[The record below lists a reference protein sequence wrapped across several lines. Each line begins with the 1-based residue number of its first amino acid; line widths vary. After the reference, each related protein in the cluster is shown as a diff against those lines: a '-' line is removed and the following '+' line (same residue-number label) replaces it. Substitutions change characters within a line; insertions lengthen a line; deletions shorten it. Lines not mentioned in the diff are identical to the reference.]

1 LFDFTAAP
9 QNYAVFRF
17 SIWIALCGGTHMS
30 KLRVGVIGL
39 GMGKWHVKTAHNHT
53 HSEVIAIAD
62 PDTERLAAIGDEH
75 GIGARYASGNEMV
88 AGENLDLVIVAT
100 PNKFHKPL
108 TMAALAAGCHVI
120 CEKPMAMNAGEA
132 EEMLEAAK
140 KADRRLMV
148 NLSYRFMPQS
158 ISLKR
163 EIESGDMGN
172 IYFAK
177 TMWLRRRG
185 LPRFGGWFGQKALS
199 GGGPLID
206 LGVHRLDLALWLM
219 GYPEPEWVT
228 ARTYDHIAST
238 LAAEEGKAF
247 DVEDLAAGMITF
259 KNGATLLFD
268 ISWAGHI
275 KERELME
282 TRLLGTK
289 GGMVHR
295 NVDEGYDFESEIFMD
310 RNGAQYDMVPKGTFS
325 AVEGGIPHF
334 ITTIAED
341 RPGDTTAEDGVVIQ
355 RLLDA
360 IYLSAEKREPIKIG
374 V

>member
-1 LFDFTAAP
+1 
-9 QNYAVFRF
+9 
-17 SIWIALCGGTHMS
+17 MS
-30 KLRVGVIGL
+30 KLKVGVIGL
-39 GMGKWHVKTAHNHT
+39 GMGKWHVKTAHNHER
-53 HSEVIAIAD
+53 SEVVAIAD
-62 PDTERLAAIGDEH
+62 TDEIRLTAIGDEH
-75 GIGARYASGNEMV
+75 GIVARYTSGDEMIS
-88 AGENLDLVIVAT
+88 AEDLDLVVVAT
-100 PNKFHKPL
+100 PNKFHNPL
-108 TMAALAAGCHVI
+108 TLAALAAGCHVI
-120 CEKPMAMNAGEA
+120 CEKPMAMNADEA
-132 EEMLEAAK
+132 QQMLEAARE
-140 KADRRLMV
+140 ANRRLMI

-163 EIESGDMGN
+163 EVESGDIGE

-177 TMWLRRRG
+177 TSWLRRRG

-219 GYPEPEWVT
+219 GYPEPEWVS
-228 ARTYDHIAST
+228 ARTYDHIAAA
-238 LAAEEGKAF
+238 LAAEEGKHF
-247 DVEDLAAGMITF
+247 DVEDLATGMITF

-295 NVDEGYDFESEIFMD
+295 NVNEGYDFESEVFMD
-310 RNGAQYDMVPKGTFS
+310 RNGAQYDMTPKGTFS

-334 ITTIAED
+334 ITMVAENEPD
-341 RPGDTTAEDGVVIQ
+341 DGTARDGVVIQ
-355 RLLDA
+355 QLLDT
-360 IYLSAEKREPIKIG
+360 IYLSAEKREPIKLAT
-374 V
+374 

>member
-1 LFDFTAAP
+1 
-9 QNYAVFRF
+9 
-17 SIWIALCGGTHMS
+17 MS

-39 GMGKWHVKTAHNHT
+39 GMGKWHVKTAHNHER
-53 HSEVIAIAD
+53 SEVVAIAD
-62 PDTERLAAIGDEH
+62 VDGKALAAIGDEH
-75 GIGARYASGNEMV
+75 GIAARYASGEEMIS
-88 AGENLDLVIVAT
+88 AGNLDVVIVAT
-100 PNKFHKPL
+100 PNKFHMPL
-108 TMAALAAGCHVI
+108 TIAALEAGCDVI

-132 EEMLEAAK
+132 EQMLATAR
-140 KADRRLMV
+140 ACGRRLLV

-163 EIESGDMGN
+163 EVESGSIGD

-177 TMWLRRRG
+177 TSWLRRRG

-228 ARTYDHIAST
+228 ARTYDHIASA
-238 LAAEEGKAF
+238 LAAKEGKAF
-247 DVEDLAAGMITF
+247 DVEDLATGMITF
-259 KNGATLLFD
+259 RNGATLLFD

-295 NVDEGYDFESEIFMD
+295 NLDEGYTFESEVFME
-310 RNGAQYDMVPKGTFS
+310 RNGIQYDMCPKGEFS
-325 AVEGGIPHF
+325 AVEGGIPYF
-334 ITTIAED
+334 ITCLAN
-341 RPGDTTAEDGVVIQ
+341 GDTSETTAEDGVVIQ

-360 IYLSAEKREPIKIG
+360 IYLSAEKGEPIRVG
-374 V
+374 TSAG

>member
-1 LFDFTAAP
+1 
-9 QNYAVFRF
+9 
-17 SIWIALCGGTHMS
+17 MS
-30 KLRVGVIGL
+30 KLKVGVIGL
-39 GMGKWHVKTAHNHT
+39 GMGKWHVKTAHNCSL
-53 HSEVIAIAD
+53 SEVVAVAD
-62 PDTERLAAIGDEH
+62 PDEERLTAVGDEH
-75 GIGARYASGNEMV
+75 DIASRYASGEKMI
-88 AGENLDLVIVAT
+88 AGEDLDLVIVAT

-108 TMAALAAGCHVI
+108 TMAALEAGCHVV

-132 EEMLEAAK
+132 EQMLEAARK
-140 KADRRLMV
+140 VDRRLMI

-158 ISLKR
+158 LSLKR
-163 EIESGDMGN
+163 EVESGAIGD

-199 GGGPLID
+199 GGGSLID

-219 GYPEPEWVT
+219 GYPEPEWVS
-228 ARTYDHIAST
+228 ARTYDHISSA
-238 LAAEEGKAF
+238 LAAEEGKEF

-295 NVDEGYDFESEIFMD
+295 NLNEGYDFESEVFMD
-310 RNGAQYDMVPKGTFS
+310 RHGAQYDMVPKGTFS
-325 AVEGGIPHF
+325 AVEGGMPHF
-334 ITTIAED
+334 ISTIANGAE
-341 RPGDTTAEDGVVIQ
+341 GDTTAEDGVVIQ

-360 IYLSAEKREPIKIG
+360 IYLSAEKREPIRIEASARPARHPQSDKCS
-374 V
+374 